1 VSATEITGVQKTA
14 HMYLQFKKCVS
25 VTRPELILNKRLL
38 EKTGMDFKGEE
49 TSSCVVGPP
58 MPCLDSELQQIFIHN
73 LNYWVMH
80 PVARVSIN
88 IYIETSVRNKCRC
101 SF

>member
-1 VSATEITGVQKTA
+1 MEPVKHVEGMGAAKWVHKSGKEVQKEMIRTKN
-14 HMYLQFKKCVS
+14 F
-25 VTRPELILNKRLL
+25 
-38 EKTGMDFKGEE
+38 
-49 TSSCVVGPP
+49 
-58 MPCLDSELQQIFIHN
+58 LDKFCGREVIQRSL

-101 SF
+101 SFHCALLTLHVSAPIGGHLQVVL